1 MNKRFTFALLM
12 LGGILTLSSC
22 SEDKDMEVFVGDN
35 FSTDRQKIIDELNA
49 LNFPTSFTESDDK
62 HPEYKKMDPET
73 YSSKQRTEG
82 KGLEGYYGYV
92 DLGLSVKWAAS
103 NIGSVSPVNKQTS
116 LDEML
121 QELEQEM
128 NLQPMEKPSF
138 TNKENSTYPAIMT
151 YDEYLKSM
159 DIKELGCPVLCSNI
173 NSLV

>member
-103 NIGSVSPVNKQTS
+103 KYSIKPEAPPSRPKPLCFTPPKGASAALGTTS
-116 LDEML
+116 
-121 QELEQEM
+121 
-128 NLQPMEKPSF
+128 
-138 TNKENSTYPAIMT
+138 TRTTYLT
-151 YDEYLKSM
+151 Y
-159 DIKELGCPVLCSNI
+159 GT
-173 NSLV
+173 

>member
-62 HPEYKKMDPET
+62 HPKYKKMDPET

-138 TNKENSTYPAIMT
+138 TNKENSM
-151 YDEYLKSM
+151 M
-159 DIKELGCPVLCSNI
+159 NI
-173 NSLV
+173 

>member
-1 MNKRFTFALLM
+1 
-12 LGGILTLSSC
+12 
-22 SEDKDMEVFVGDN
+22 
-35 FSTDRQKIIDELNA
+35 
-49 LNFPTSFTESDDK
+49 
-62 HPEYKKMDPET
+62 MDPET

-159 DIKELGCPVLCSNI
+159 DIKELYSAYNKYSKYCSDKTSAHNNAI
-173 NSLV
+173 TRYNSTQYENHQYLLLMETDIHGEDWACGTTSEQKKHL